1 MGRSVHRCLEVQ
13 VSSYWLRIILCSMK
27 DSHVH
32 KLYRPFTWNAS
43 LYGERCML
51 FRTWYHKLHFL
62 FWPAS
67 TDTLHLP
74 PKYPSLYPLA
84 SIQWSHTYLALAY
97 TTFIFQMLSVT
108 CQGIPLCWLFMLPNK
123 PRILS
128 FTTKDLLSHSLQLS
142 FDFSQQSVICKY
154 YAFSFSK
161 LCTKL
166 SSVNQLRL
174 RALISSKK

>member
-1 MGRSVHRCLEVQ
+1 MGRSIHWCLEVQ

-51 FRTWYHKLHFL
+51 FRNVVSQIALFILTRFYWYTPSPTRVPQSVSTGKHTMKSHLSGTCLHNIHISNVISHV
-62 FWPAS
+62 PRDS
-67 TDTLHLP
+67 TL
-74 PKYPSLYPLA
+74 LA
-84 SIQWSHTYLALAY
+84 VHVAKQAKNFEFHYKGF
-97 TTFIFQMLSVT
+97 TFPIFA
-108 CQGIPLCWLFMLPNK
+108 I
-123 PRILS
+123 
-128 FTTKDLLSHSLQLS
+128 
-142 FDFSQQSVICKY
+142 FSQQSVICKY

-174 RALISSKK
+174 QALISSKK